1 MTTGSTDVFTE
12 TCDEIIADALSNLG
26 ACAPGGTPQAK
37 QRAHA
42 FRALN
47 RVVKSIDADGAFLW
61 RTVRRDIPMLVGTA
75 SYPMAS
81 DVIAVDDPANFRLT
95 GSNSRAPVVGWALED
110 YRTIADRT
118 TPGNPQ
124 NYTVDTALSGLTVIV
139 WPVPSATGTLEVQV
153 SLRGKD
159 FVLGSDTPDFT
170 QKWTA
175 CLVLGLSAAIAPAY
189 AQDGSGFAAD
199 FLAEKQRLLNDDN
212 ERVNLT
218 LVPWGMYGGYG
229 SHGGEQ

>member
-1 MTTGSTDVFTE
+1 VTVGTTDSFTE
-12 TCDEIIADALSNLG
+12 TCDEIIADALTNLG

-47 RVVKSIDADGAFLW
+47 RVVKSIDANGAFLW
-61 RTVRRDIPMLVGTA
+61 RTVRRDIAVTAGTA

-81 DVIAVDDPANFRLT
+81 DVLVVDDPANFRIT
-95 GSNSRAPVVGWALED
+95 GQTTRTPVIGQSLED
-110 YRTIADRT
+110 YRRIPDRT
-118 TPGNPQ
+118 TTGTPTQ
-124 NYTVDTALSGLTVIV
+124 YVVDTTLSALTVIL
-139 WPVPSATGTLEVQV
+139 WPVPSTNGTLEVQV
-153 SLRGKD
+153 SLRAKD

-189 AQDGSGFAAD
+189 AQDGTPFAAD
-199 FLAEKQRLLNDDN
+199 FLAEKERLLNDDN

-218 LVPWGMYGGYG
+218 LVPWGIGGYYGGDC
-229 SHGGEQ
+229 